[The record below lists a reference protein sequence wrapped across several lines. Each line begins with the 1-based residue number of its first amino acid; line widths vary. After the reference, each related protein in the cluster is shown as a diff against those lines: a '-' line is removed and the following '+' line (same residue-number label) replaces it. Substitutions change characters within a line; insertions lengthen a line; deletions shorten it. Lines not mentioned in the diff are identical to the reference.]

1 MRKPLCEQHP
11 LTDTLFLYLML
22 SQETNPAVVN
32 NSSPSIYCF
41 DVEAVNEFFRSHMS
55 AETLARTIREFNHHV
70 AILSLN
76 TPDAPP
82 VISQIMGYLNDFAET
97 INPYF
102 TNQNM

>member
-1 MRKPLCEQHP
+1 
-11 LTDTLFLYLML
+11 ML
-22 SQETNPAVVN
+22 KQETNPAVVN
-32 NSSPSIYCF
+32 NSSPSTYCF

-82 VISQIMGYLNDFAET
+82 VISQIMGYLNEFAET

-102 TNQNM
+102 SK